1 MVIAEEGAHAQEDV
15 AGLAVRVARVE
26 RRQGRIMRLLQS
38 MAEKMGCT
46 RDDVALGNLSPE
58 E

>member
-1 MVIAEEGAHAQEDV
+1 MVIAEEGAHAQEDI

-46 RDDVALGNLSPE
+46 RDDVALGDLSPE